1 MSKNYLTEAFKE
13 LDLLESQSFDVDKK
27 GTSELED
34 FLEDDSLDDFEVVI
48 DPEAETEED
57 LQKSYMGKVILMC
70 DVCRSMIYKDP
81 AEIVI
86 DEESQLANVGELC
99 PYCFTGDGYKIVGK
113 VAPYEEVTVEAEKP
127 VEVKVDG
134 EEVEV
139 EDKINESLDQNID
152 PDLEKYRKSLVRYIG
167 SRINTIVPN
176 RKDYVRSSDGYSD
189 YEYWFWDTAD
199 YEEALKV
206 FKDLGLVTS
215 DTSSNWDVYTYRGED
230 GEGGRIEIWDMPKVA
245 KKLMD
250 RGFKLPNIQTLK
262 KTPIYRNMAILDTSN
277 PETVSYVE
285 KVPSNSSIF
294 EEDRYEIKGLPDSR
308 PLLVKW
314 TSESLYVNPYPM
326 SIQDTD
332 KKIRED
338 LKDQMKNFKDPYE
351 HDYRIY
357 VNGLRFNI
365 TSNKLKEIKNID
377 DLTPFSDLIKYSNP
391 KDGMAYDLID
401 KDTKLIPYE
410 ELFGDAYLEEE
421 IQQDQ
426 KFPVEHEKAPVMED
440 LDLDV
445 IEFNNPGQ
453 AVEAGLDATE
463 ELLYNPEEVDKF
475 VEHMESKYNLEGSE
489 ITYLEDFV
497 ATTLEGDNFHTE
509 AEKYYR
515 GKLPIRYARDL
526 TDADKAYVKN
536 MLNKCKTESDF
547 EDLLYKAINNLSLE
561 LDESF
566 KKRYKKYSLKESM
579 DDISITTED
588 QVIKIKSTPRED
600 KETIQPVT
608 ETEVEE
614 AKEVEEGIPTE
625 EVKNQ
630 EEEIVEEPEEID
642 VDLDEIDEEGMDD
655 LGESYLKSV
664 YENVNSFKTSKAI
677 LQGNKMILEGV
688 ISFTSGNKAKTK
700 FIFESKEATK
710 RGKLKFLG
718 ENKNIS
724 KNKKA
729 FTLIGSLNNKK
740 LMLESLNY
748 NYTGKDS
755 KTGKTKRLY
764 GTIRRKLK

>member
-139 EDKINESLDQNID
+139 EDKI
-152 PDLEKYRKSLVRYIG
+152 
-167 SRINTIVPN
+167 
-176 RKDYVRSSDGYSD
+176 
-189 YEYWFWDTAD
+189 
-199 YEEALKV
+199 
-206 FKDLGLVTS
+206 
-215 DTSSNWDVYTYRGED
+215 
-230 GEGGRIEIWDMPKVA
+230 
-245 KKLMD
+245 
-250 RGFKLPNIQTLK
+250 
-262 KTPIYRNMAILDTSN
+262 
-277 PETVSYVE
+277 
-285 KVPSNSSIF
+285 
-294 EEDRYEIKGLPDSR
+294 
-308 PLLVKW
+308 
-314 TSESLYVNPYPM
+314 
-326 SIQDTD
+326 
-332 KKIRED
+332 
-338 LKDQMKNFKDPYE
+338 
-351 HDYRIY
+351 
-357 VNGLRFNI
+357 
-365 TSNKLKEIKNID
+365 
-377 DLTPFSDLIKYSNP
+377 
-391 KDGMAYDLID
+391 
-401 KDTKLIPYE
+401 
-410 ELFGDAYLEEE
+410 EEE
-421 IQQDQ
+421 IQPDQ
-426 KFPVEHEKAPVMED
+426 KFPVEHKKAPVMED
-440 LDLDV
+440 LDFTDEAEIRKQLDKYSGQYLTITFKGSENWKHISDLLEEYNDGDEEEAESALDELESSYRKEYDLLKSLEVDEISEITVMDRDVVVTIKVKKDDLYRNYADLINNPSIKKDTVKILELELNESLKKRYQKFPLKESTSKEKTIKEDLAVNGEETIADTANKPAVKPDV
-445 IEFNNPGQ
+445 IIIK
-453 AVEAGLDATE
+453 VESSISADGFEVTVKGTDGSIIDQHSFRYGYNASYS
-463 ELLYNPEEVDKF
+463 ELGVDKYRPF
-475 VEHMESKYNLEGSE
+475 VTDIINLYLSKYNLNKDNIIVTKGRNAFKGTDVSDEAVADFKTKYLGS
-489 ITYLEDFV
+489 
-497 ATTLEGDNFHTE
+497 H
-509 AEKYYR
+509 
-515 GKLPIRYARDL
+515 
-526 TDADKAYVKN
+526 
-536 MLNKCKTESDF
+536 
-547 EDLLYKAINNLSLE
+547 
-561 LDESF
+561 LDES
-566 KKRYKKYSLKESM
+566 KNESLKENKNKSLKESM

-608 ETEVEE
+608 ETEVEK
-614 AKEVEEGIPTE
+614 AKEA
-625 EVKNQ
+625 
-630 EEEIVEEPEEID
+630 EEID
-642 VDLDEIDEEGMDD
+642 VDLDEIDEEGMND

-664 YENVNSFKTSKAI
+664 YENVNGFKTSKAV

>member
-57 LQKSYMGKVILMC
+57 LQKSYMGKAILMC
-70 DVCRSMIYKDP
+70 DVCHSMIYKDP

-99 PYCFTGDGYKIVGK
+99 PYCFTGDGYKVVGK

-139 EDKINESLDQNID
+139 EDKI
-152 PDLEKYRKSLVRYIG
+152 
-167 SRINTIVPN
+167 
-176 RKDYVRSSDGYSD
+176 
-189 YEYWFWDTAD
+189 
-199 YEEALKV
+199 
-206 FKDLGLVTS
+206 
-215 DTSSNWDVYTYRGED
+215 
-230 GEGGRIEIWDMPKVA
+230 
-245 KKLMD
+245 
-250 RGFKLPNIQTLK
+250 
-262 KTPIYRNMAILDTSN
+262 
-277 PETVSYVE
+277 
-285 KVPSNSSIF
+285 
-294 EEDRYEIKGLPDSR
+294 
-308 PLLVKW
+308 
-314 TSESLYVNPYPM
+314 
-326 SIQDTD
+326 
-332 KKIRED
+332 
-338 LKDQMKNFKDPYE
+338 
-351 HDYRIY
+351 
-357 VNGLRFNI
+357 
-365 TSNKLKEIKNID
+365 
-377 DLTPFSDLIKYSNP
+377 
-391 KDGMAYDLID
+391 
-401 KDTKLIPYE
+401 
-410 ELFGDAYLEEE
+410 EEE

-426 KFPVEHEKAPVMED
+426 KFPVDHKKAPVMEGMGIDSLKPDQEKEIKNIFSSLKKGKNKISKKDLRLLGKNNSSGTGLINQFSDSQLKDLCKKFGYTLMESINGAQKSD
-440 LDLDV
+440 LDKFISTIEKDFWDSLENYVLYDENILTVEGLADSFYYEGLQENHPQTFNSIENYYESHKDSIDFWDMLEYIVEKVIADKIDSKELNEEDILSPYFIDILPNTSIKYYLD
-445 IEFNNPGQ
+445 IEDNREDIPYISGDSNLNIKPSNRYNLTPKELWSSGFKIQLNNINDKPFKSISDMDFS
-453 AVEAGLDATE
+453 VYDNEKSNEYSIEDIKAGLD
-463 ELLYNPEEVDKF
+463 DK
-475 VEHMESKYNLEGSE
+475 SILQQ
-489 ITYLEDFV
+489 
-497 ATTLEGDNFHTE
+497 TLEE
-509 AEKYYR
+509 YR
-515 GKLPIRYARDL
+515 EL
-526 TDADKAYVKN
+526 
-536 MLNKCKTESDF
+536 
-547 EDLLYKAINNLSLE
+547 INNSTKNE
-561 LDESF
+561 
-566 KKRYKKYSLKESM
+566 SLKESM

-608 ETEVEE
+608 ETEVEK
-614 AKEVEEGIPTE
+614 AKEAEEDIPVE
-625 EVKNQ
+625 
-630 EEEIVEEPEEID
+630 EEPEEVD

-664 YENVNSFKTSKAI
+664 YENVNGFKTSKAV

>member
-57 LQKSYMGKVILMC
+57 LQKSYMGKVILTC
-70 DVCRSMIYKDP
+70 DVCHSMIYKDP
-81 AEIVI
+81 AEVVV

-99 PYCFTGDGYKIVGK
+99 PYCFTGDGYKVVGK

-134 EEVEV
+134 EKVEV
-139 EDKINESLDQNID
+139 EDKIDEALNSTSDS
-152 PDLEKYRKSLVRYIG
+152 DLEKYRKSLVRYIG
-167 SRINTIVPN
+167 SRINAIVPN
-176 RKDYVRSSDGYSD
+176 RKDYVRASDGHSD

-199 YEEALKV
+199 YEEVLKI

-230 GEGGRIEIWDMPKVA
+230 GKGGRIEIWDMPKVA

-250 RGFKLPNIQTLK
+250 KEFKIPNLKELKKSPVMESFEDWEVGDEVEVTSDTLTSKMDSEIFKLFQEFDGAV
-262 KTPIYRNMAILDTSN
+262 YLDTFSD
-277 PETVSYVE
+277 TVRDELGIDVSLDEDYTDFYINWA
-285 KVPSNSSIF
+285 KKHNLNADDTWIYKD
-294 EEDRYEIKGLPDSR
+294 EEDIEKYLNDLGYSR
-308 PLLVKW
+308 
-314 TSESLYVNPYPM
+314 
-326 SIQDTD
+326 D
-332 KKIRED
+332 ED
-338 LKDQMKNFKDPYE
+338 
-351 HDYRIY
+351 
-357 VNGLRFNI
+357 
-365 TSNKLKEIKNID
+365 D
-377 DLTPFSDLIKYSNP
+377 DLD
-391 KDGMAYDLID
+391 
-401 KDTKLIPYE
+401 
-410 ELFGDAYLEEE
+410 EE

-426 KFPVEHEKAPVMED
+426 KFPVEHKKAPVMED
-440 LDLDV
+440 LDFTDEAEIRKQLAKYSGQYLTITFKGSEDWKHISDLLDES
-445 IEFNNPGQ
+445 INSDEEEDEES
-453 AVEAGLDATE
+453 ALD
-463 ELLYNPEEVDKF
+463 ELESSYRKEYDLLKSLEVD
-475 VEHMESKYNLEGSE
+475 EISE
-489 ITYLEDFV
+489 ITSYTSYVVVTIKVKKDDLQH
-497 ATTLEGDNFHTE
+497 NFSDH
-509 AEKYYR
+509 YS
-515 GKLPIRYARDL
+515 DL
-526 TDADKAYVKN
+526 IN
-536 MLNKCKTESDF
+536 MPSINKDTIK
-547 EDLLYKAINNLSLE
+547 ILE
-561 LDESF
+561 LELNESL
-566 KKRYKKYSLKESM
+566 KRRYKKFSLKEDKSKKLKESM

-608 ETEVEE
+608 ETEVEK
-614 AKEVEEGIPTE
+614 AKEAEEDTSVE
-625 EVKNQ
+625 EVKTQ
-630 EEEIVEEPEEID
+630 EEIVEEPEEID

-664 YENVNSFKTSKAI
+664 YENVNGFKTSKAT

-764 GTIRRKLK
+764 GTIRRKSK

>member
-139 EDKINESLDQNID
+139 EDKI
-152 PDLEKYRKSLVRYIG
+152 
-167 SRINTIVPN
+167 
-176 RKDYVRSSDGYSD
+176 
-189 YEYWFWDTAD
+189 
-199 YEEALKV
+199 
-206 FKDLGLVTS
+206 
-215 DTSSNWDVYTYRGED
+215 
-230 GEGGRIEIWDMPKVA
+230 
-245 KKLMD
+245 
-250 RGFKLPNIQTLK
+250 
-262 KTPIYRNMAILDTSN
+262 
-277 PETVSYVE
+277 
-285 KVPSNSSIF
+285 
-294 EEDRYEIKGLPDSR
+294 
-308 PLLVKW
+308 
-314 TSESLYVNPYPM
+314 
-326 SIQDTD
+326 
-332 KKIRED
+332 
-338 LKDQMKNFKDPYE
+338 
-351 HDYRIY
+351 
-357 VNGLRFNI
+357 
-365 TSNKLKEIKNID
+365 
-377 DLTPFSDLIKYSNP
+377 
-391 KDGMAYDLID
+391 
-401 KDTKLIPYE
+401 
-410 ELFGDAYLEEE
+410 EEE
-421 IQQDQ
+421 IQSDQ
-426 KFPVEHEKAPVMED
+426 KFPVEHEKAPVME
-440 LDLDV
+440 V
-445 IEFNNPGQ
+445 
-453 AVEAGLDATE
+453 
-463 ELLYNPEEVDKF
+463 
-475 VEHMESKYNLEGSE
+475 
-489 ITYLEDFV
+489 
-497 ATTLEGDNFHTE
+497 
-509 AEKYYR
+509 
-515 GKLPIRYARDL
+515 
-526 TDADKAYVKN
+526 
-536 MLNKCKTESDF
+536 NKE
-547 EDLLYKAINNLSLE
+547 
-561 LDESF
+561 
-566 KKRYKKYSLKESM
+566 LKESM

-614 AKEVEEGIPTE
+614 AKEVEEDIPTE
-625 EVKNQ
+625 EVKTQ
-630 EEEIVEEPEEID
+630 EEEVVEEPEEID

>member
-57 LQKSYMGKVILMC
+57 LQKSYMGKAILMC
-70 DVCRSMIYKDP
+70 DVCHSMIYKDP

-99 PYCFTGDGYKIVGK
+99 PYCFTGDGYKVVGK

-139 EDKINESLDQNID
+139 EDKID
-152 PDLEKYRKSLVRYIG
+152 
-167 SRINTIVPN
+167 
-176 RKDYVRSSDGYSD
+176 
-189 YEYWFWDTAD
+189 
-199 YEEALKV
+199 
-206 FKDLGLVTS
+206 
-215 DTSSNWDVYTYRGED
+215 
-230 GEGGRIEIWDMPKVA
+230 
-245 KKLMD
+245 
-250 RGFKLPNIQTLK
+250 
-262 KTPIYRNMAILDTSN
+262 
-277 PETVSYVE
+277 
-285 KVPSNSSIF
+285 
-294 EEDRYEIKGLPDSR
+294 
-308 PLLVKW
+308 
-314 TSESLYVNPYPM
+314 
-326 SIQDTD
+326 
-332 KKIRED
+332 
-338 LKDQMKNFKDPYE
+338 
-351 HDYRIY
+351 
-357 VNGLRFNI
+357 
-365 TSNKLKEIKNID
+365 
-377 DLTPFSDLIKYSNP
+377 
-391 KDGMAYDLID
+391 
-401 KDTKLIPYE
+401 
-410 ELFGDAYLEEE
+410 EE

-426 KFPVEHEKAPVMED
+426 KFPVNHEEAPAMDIDLSEGYSKNEFSWEERNGEIKIFLDGQYHQTFPSKEAAIDAGWDLDSMNEEIQKDQKFPVDHKKSPVMEGNKKLKKSRIIEASNSNTKRFT
-440 LDLDV
+440 LDMLHNAILDPQWSDDV
-445 IEFNNPGQ
+445 KSMKDNIKSGNKFYLGGDIQ
-453 AVEAGLDATE
+453 TVLDGL
-463 ELLYNPEEVDKF
+463 
-475 VEHMESKYNLEGSE
+475 SQEG
-489 ITYLEDFV
+489 
-497 ATTLEGDNFHTE
+497 TLTIPRRF
-509 AEKYYR
+509 
-515 GKLPIRYARDL
+515 ARDPDNVDDDEAYAYFDYLLDKYKL
-526 TDADKAYVKN
+526 TDVVTKW
-536 MLNKCKTESDF
+536 LS
-547 EDLLYKAINNLSLE
+547 ED
-561 LDESF
+561 D
-566 KKRYKKYSLKESM
+566 SLKESM
-579 DDISITTED
+579 EDISITTDD

-608 ETEVEE
+608 ETEVEK
-614 AKEVEEGIPTE
+614 AKEAEEDIPVEEVETQE
-625 EVKNQ
+625 EVV
-630 EEEIVEEPEEID
+630 EEEPEEVD

-664 YENVNSFKTSKAI
+664 YENVNGFKTSKAV

-700 FIFESKEATK
+700 FIFESKETTK

-764 GTIRRKLK
+764 GTIRRKSK

>member
-57 LQKSYMGKVILMC
+57 LQKSYMGKVILTC
-70 DVCRSMIYKDP
+70 DVCHSMIYKDP

-134 EEVEV
+134 EKVEV
-139 EDKINESLDQNID
+139 EDKI
-152 PDLEKYRKSLVRYIG
+152 
-167 SRINTIVPN
+167 
-176 RKDYVRSSDGYSD
+176 
-189 YEYWFWDTAD
+189 
-199 YEEALKV
+199 
-206 FKDLGLVTS
+206 
-215 DTSSNWDVYTYRGED
+215 
-230 GEGGRIEIWDMPKVA
+230 
-245 KKLMD
+245 
-250 RGFKLPNIQTLK
+250 
-262 KTPIYRNMAILDTSN
+262 
-277 PETVSYVE
+277 
-285 KVPSNSSIF
+285 
-294 EEDRYEIKGLPDSR
+294 
-308 PLLVKW
+308 
-314 TSESLYVNPYPM
+314 
-326 SIQDTD
+326 
-332 KKIRED
+332 
-338 LKDQMKNFKDPYE
+338 
-351 HDYRIY
+351 
-357 VNGLRFNI
+357 
-365 TSNKLKEIKNID
+365 
-377 DLTPFSDLIKYSNP
+377 
-391 KDGMAYDLID
+391 
-401 KDTKLIPYE
+401 
-410 ELFGDAYLEEE
+410 EEE

-426 KFPVEHEKAPVMED
+426 KFPVEHKKAPVMEGNESSKED
-440 LDLDV
+440 RKFLKVTNDEDGTTHFISKKEALDLAKEMGV
-445 IEFNNPGQ
+445 SSIKELIELQNGRY
-453 AVEAGLDATE
+453 EDG
-463 ELLYNPEEVDKF
+463 EV
-475 VEHMESKYNLEGSE
+475 ESKFELVSSLKEFR
-489 ITYLEDFV
+489 EDYRPRIIQLKF
-497 ATTLEGDNFHTE
+497 LNESKPCYICNWDDHDPMLGDDE
-509 AEKYYR
+509 
-515 GKLPIRYARDL
+515 LPIRFPNMDEDDEDL
-526 TDADKAYVKN
+526 IFGLTSDKSKAWEFWVEEEANYVKKEAE
-536 MLNKCKTESDF
+536 LFFQDV
-547 EDLLYKAINNLSLE
+547 D
-561 LDESF
+561 LDEV
-566 KKRYKKYSLKESM
+566 KILNIRNKNLKESM

-588 QVIKIKSTPRED
+588 QIIKIKSTPRED

-608 ETEVEE
+608 ETEIEKAKK
-614 AKEVEEGIPTE
+614 AKEDTSVE
-625 EVKNQ
+625 EVKTQ
-630 EEEIVEEPEEID
+630 EEVVEEPEEID

-664 YENVNSFKTSKAI
+664 YENVNGFKTSKAT

-764 GTIRRKLK
+764 GTIRRKSK

>member
-139 EDKINESLDQNID
+139 EDKI
-152 PDLEKYRKSLVRYIG
+152 
-167 SRINTIVPN
+167 
-176 RKDYVRSSDGYSD
+176 
-189 YEYWFWDTAD
+189 
-199 YEEALKV
+199 
-206 FKDLGLVTS
+206 
-215 DTSSNWDVYTYRGED
+215 
-230 GEGGRIEIWDMPKVA
+230 
-245 KKLMD
+245 
-250 RGFKLPNIQTLK
+250 
-262 KTPIYRNMAILDTSN
+262 
-277 PETVSYVE
+277 
-285 KVPSNSSIF
+285 
-294 EEDRYEIKGLPDSR
+294 
-308 PLLVKW
+308 
-314 TSESLYVNPYPM
+314 
-326 SIQDTD
+326 
-332 KKIRED
+332 
-338 LKDQMKNFKDPYE
+338 
-351 HDYRIY
+351 
-357 VNGLRFNI
+357 
-365 TSNKLKEIKNID
+365 
-377 DLTPFSDLIKYSNP
+377 
-391 KDGMAYDLID
+391 
-401 KDTKLIPYE
+401 
-410 ELFGDAYLEEE
+410 EEE
-421 IQQDQ
+421 IQSDQ

>member
-34 FLEDDSLDDFEVVI
+34 FLEDDPLDDFEVVI

-139 EDKINESLDQNID
+139 EDKI
-152 PDLEKYRKSLVRYIG
+152 
-167 SRINTIVPN
+167 
-176 RKDYVRSSDGYSD
+176 
-189 YEYWFWDTAD
+189 
-199 YEEALKV
+199 
-206 FKDLGLVTS
+206 
-215 DTSSNWDVYTYRGED
+215 
-230 GEGGRIEIWDMPKVA
+230 
-245 KKLMD
+245 
-250 RGFKLPNIQTLK
+250 
-262 KTPIYRNMAILDTSN
+262 
-277 PETVSYVE
+277 
-285 KVPSNSSIF
+285 
-294 EEDRYEIKGLPDSR
+294 
-308 PLLVKW
+308 
-314 TSESLYVNPYPM
+314 
-326 SIQDTD
+326 
-332 KKIRED
+332 
-338 LKDQMKNFKDPYE
+338 
-351 HDYRIY
+351 
-357 VNGLRFNI
+357 
-365 TSNKLKEIKNID
+365 
-377 DLTPFSDLIKYSNP
+377 
-391 KDGMAYDLID
+391 
-401 KDTKLIPYE
+401 
-410 ELFGDAYLEEE
+410 EEE
-421 IQQDQ
+421 IQPDQ
-426 KFPVEHEKAPVMED
+426 KFPVEHEKAPVME
-440 LDLDV
+440 V
-445 IEFNNPGQ
+445 
-453 AVEAGLDATE
+453 
-463 ELLYNPEEVDKF
+463 
-475 VEHMESKYNLEGSE
+475 
-489 ITYLEDFV
+489 
-497 ATTLEGDNFHTE
+497 
-509 AEKYYR
+509 
-515 GKLPIRYARDL
+515 
-526 TDADKAYVKN
+526 
-536 MLNKCKTESDF
+536 NKE
-547 EDLLYKAINNLSLE
+547 
-561 LDESF
+561 
-566 KKRYKKYSLKESM
+566 LKESM

-600 KETIQPVT
+600 KEAIQPVT

-614 AKEVEEGIPTE
+614 AKEVEEDIPTE
-625 EVKNQ
+625 EVKTQ
-630 EEEIVEEPEEID
+630 EEEVVEEPEEID

>member
-57 LQKSYMGKVILMC
+57 LQKSYMGKVILTC
-70 DVCRSMIYKDP
+70 DVCHSMIYKDP
-81 AEIVI
+81 AEVVV

-99 PYCFTGDGYKIVGK
+99 PYCFTGDGYKVVGK

-134 EEVEV
+134 EKVEV
-139 EDKINESLDQNID
+139 EDKID
-152 PDLEKYRKSLVRYIG
+152 
-167 SRINTIVPN
+167 
-176 RKDYVRSSDGYSD
+176 
-189 YEYWFWDTAD
+189 
-199 YEEALKV
+199 
-206 FKDLGLVTS
+206 
-215 DTSSNWDVYTYRGED
+215 
-230 GEGGRIEIWDMPKVA
+230 
-245 KKLMD
+245 
-250 RGFKLPNIQTLK
+250 
-262 KTPIYRNMAILDTSN
+262 
-277 PETVSYVE
+277 
-285 KVPSNSSIF
+285 
-294 EEDRYEIKGLPDSR
+294 
-308 PLLVKW
+308 
-314 TSESLYVNPYPM
+314 
-326 SIQDTD
+326 
-332 KKIRED
+332 
-338 LKDQMKNFKDPYE
+338 
-351 HDYRIY
+351 
-357 VNGLRFNI
+357 
-365 TSNKLKEIKNID
+365 
-377 DLTPFSDLIKYSNP
+377 
-391 KDGMAYDLID
+391 
-401 KDTKLIPYE
+401 
-410 ELFGDAYLEEE
+410 EE

-426 KFPVEHEKAPVMED
+426 KFPVDHKKAPVMED
-440 LDLDV
+440 LDRD
-445 IEFNNPGQ
+445 Q
-453 AVEAGLDATE
+453 KSDLDAFISNIEKDFWDSLETYVLYYDNIFTLDGLIDSFYYE
-463 ELLYNPEEVDKF
+463 GLQENKPQIFNAIEAYYESHKDNIDFYDILEYIIKQIINKKIKSKELNVEDISSPYFRSIIPKASVKYYLDIEDNGEDIPYILGQSDLDIDPSDRYNLNPEELWSTGFRIKLDNFEDKPF
-475 VEHMESKYNLEGSE
+475 KSLSDMLFSVYDNEKSRDYS
-489 ITYLEDFV
+489 IEDV
-497 ATTLEGDNFHTE
+497 KAGLKNKSLLKQTLE
-509 AEKYYR
+509 KYR
-515 GKLPIRYARDL
+515 KLI
-526 TDADKAYVKN
+526 
-536 MLNKCKTESDF
+536 NKFTLEESLKTSPN
-547 EDLLYKAINNLSLE
+547 I
-561 LDESF
+561 
-566 KKRYKKYSLKESM
+566 KKRYKKHSLKESM

-608 ETEVEE
+608 ETEIEK
-614 AKEVEEGIPTE
+614 AKEAEEDTSVE
-625 EVKNQ
+625 EVKTQ
-630 EEEIVEEPEEID
+630 EEIVEEPEEID
-642 VDLDEIDEEGMDD
+642 VDLDEIDEEGMND

-664 YENVNSFKTSKAI
+664 YENVNGFKTSKAT

>member
-48 DPEAETEED
+48 DPEAKTEED

-81 AEIVI
+81 ADIVI

-99 PYCFTGDGYKIVGK
+99 PYCFTGDGYKIIGK

-134 EEVEV
+134 EEVE
-139 EDKINESLDQNID
+139 DKIEEEIQPDQKFPVNHKKSPVLESFEDWEVGD
-152 PDLEKYRKSLVRYIG
+152 EV
-167 SRINTIVPN
+167 
-176 RKDYVRSSDGYSD
+176 
-189 YEYWFWDTAD
+189 E
-199 YEEALKV
+199 
-206 FKDLGLVTS
+206 VTS
-215 DTSSNWDVYTYRGED
+215 DTLTPKMDSEMFKLFQEFDGAVYLDTFSDVVRDDLGIEVSLDEDYTDFYINW
-230 GEGGRIEIWDMPKVA
+230 A
-245 KKLMD
+245 KKHNLNAD
-250 RGFKLPNIQTLK
+250 DTW
-262 KTPIYRNMAILDTSN
+262 IY
-277 PETVSYVE
+277 E
-285 KVPSNSSIF
+285 K
-294 EEDRYEIKGLPDSR
+294 EED
-308 PLLVKW
+308 
-314 TSESLYVNPYPM
+314 
-326 SIQDTD
+326 IQKYLDNLGYD
-332 KKIRED
+332 EDEED
-338 LKDQMKNFKDPYE
+338 LDE
-351 HDYRIY
+351 
-357 VNGLRFNI
+357 
-365 TSNKLKEIKNID
+365 
-377 DLTPFSDLIKYSNP
+377 
-391 KDGMAYDLID
+391 A
-401 KDTKLIPYE
+401 
-410 ELFGDAYLEEE
+410 
-421 IQQDQ
+421 IQPDQ
-426 KFPVEHEKAPVMED
+426 KFPVEHEKAPVMECKKRLKKLKPLKESTLKESMD
-440 LDLDV
+440 DILTLDDFLHFYDS
-445 IEFNNPGQ
+445 
-453 AVEAGLDATE
+453 
-463 ELLYNPEEVDKF
+463 ELLHKKDEDKIKSHIDRIFAREGCPED
-475 VEHMESKYNLEGSE
+475 L
-489 ITYLEDFV
+489 
-497 ATTLEGDNFHTE
+497 
-509 AEKYYR
+509 
-515 GKLPIRYARDL
+515 YADECYKMIS
-526 TDADKAYVKN
+526 DKAKANISKIVKEYRKSN
-536 MLNKCKTESDF
+536 
-547 EDLLYKAINNLSLE
+547 
-561 LDESF
+561 
-566 KKRYKKYSLKESM
+566 LKESM

-608 ETEVEE
+608 ETEVEK
-614 AKEVEEGIPTE
+614 AKEVEEDIPVE
-625 EVKNQ
+625 EVETQ
-630 EEEIVEEPEEID
+630 EEEIVEEPEEVD

-664 YENVNSFKTSKAI
+664 YENVNSFKTSKAV

>member
-57 LQKSYMGKVILMC
+57 LQKSYMGKAILMC
-70 DVCRSMIYKDP
+70 DVCHSMIYKDP

-139 EDKINESLDQNID
+139 EDKID
-152 PDLEKYRKSLVRYIG
+152 
-167 SRINTIVPN
+167 
-176 RKDYVRSSDGYSD
+176 
-189 YEYWFWDTAD
+189 
-199 YEEALKV
+199 
-206 FKDLGLVTS
+206 
-215 DTSSNWDVYTYRGED
+215 
-230 GEGGRIEIWDMPKVA
+230 
-245 KKLMD
+245 
-250 RGFKLPNIQTLK
+250 
-262 KTPIYRNMAILDTSN
+262 
-277 PETVSYVE
+277 
-285 KVPSNSSIF
+285 
-294 EEDRYEIKGLPDSR
+294 
-308 PLLVKW
+308 
-314 TSESLYVNPYPM
+314 
-326 SIQDTD
+326 
-332 KKIRED
+332 
-338 LKDQMKNFKDPYE
+338 
-351 HDYRIY
+351 
-357 VNGLRFNI
+357 
-365 TSNKLKEIKNID
+365 
-377 DLTPFSDLIKYSNP
+377 
-391 KDGMAYDLID
+391 
-401 KDTKLIPYE
+401 
-410 ELFGDAYLEEE
+410 EE

-426 KFPVEHEKAPVMED
+426 KFPVEHKKAPVMED
-440 LDLDV
+440 
-445 IEFNNPGQ
+445 
-453 AVEAGLDATE
+453 
-463 ELLYNPEEVDKF
+463 
-475 VEHMESKYNLEGSE
+475 
-489 ITYLEDFV
+489 
-497 ATTLEGDNFHTE
+497 
-509 AEKYYR
+509 
-515 GKLPIRYARDL
+515 
-526 TDADKAYVKN
+526 
-536 MLNKCKTESDF
+536 NKE
-547 EDLLYKAINNLSLE
+547 
-561 LDESF
+561 
-566 KKRYKKYSLKESM
+566 LKESM

-600 KETIQPVT
+600 KEAIQPVT
-608 ETEVEE
+608 EIEVEK
-614 AKEVEEGIPTE
+614 AKEAEEDIPIE
-625 EVKNQ
+625 EVKTQ
-630 EEEIVEEPEEID
+630 EEVVEEEPEEVD

-664 YENVNSFKTSKAI
+664 YENVNGFKTSKAV

-748 NYTGKDS
+748 NYTGKDF

-764 GTIRRKLK
+764 GTIRRKSK

>member
-134 EEVEV
+134 EKVEV
-139 EDKINESLDQNID
+139 EDKI
-152 PDLEKYRKSLVRYIG
+152 
-167 SRINTIVPN
+167 
-176 RKDYVRSSDGYSD
+176 
-189 YEYWFWDTAD
+189 
-199 YEEALKV
+199 
-206 FKDLGLVTS
+206 
-215 DTSSNWDVYTYRGED
+215 
-230 GEGGRIEIWDMPKVA
+230 
-245 KKLMD
+245 
-250 RGFKLPNIQTLK
+250 
-262 KTPIYRNMAILDTSN
+262 
-277 PETVSYVE
+277 
-285 KVPSNSSIF
+285 
-294 EEDRYEIKGLPDSR
+294 
-308 PLLVKW
+308 
-314 TSESLYVNPYPM
+314 
-326 SIQDTD
+326 
-332 KKIRED
+332 
-338 LKDQMKNFKDPYE
+338 
-351 HDYRIY
+351 
-357 VNGLRFNI
+357 
-365 TSNKLKEIKNID
+365 
-377 DLTPFSDLIKYSNP
+377 
-391 KDGMAYDLID
+391 
-401 KDTKLIPYE
+401 
-410 ELFGDAYLEEE
+410 EEE

-440 LDLDV
+440 LELKGNK
-445 IEFNNPGQ
+445 IRNIGTQLFRKYG
-453 AVEAGLDATE
+453 E
-463 ELLYNPEEVDKF
+463 ELTHSAIEADIDLIKKALNNEDISDWDV
-475 VEHMESKYNLEGSE
+475 
-489 ITYLEDFV
+489 EDFV
-497 ATTLEGDNFHTE
+497 EWDCFDSVEESFTYDLFEKLKNI
-509 AEKYYR
+509 AEKNEDNKAVDNIEDYLGFAEEVAEFDEFMSKDPSVKAFW
-515 GKLPIRYARDL
+515 GKIKESILS
-526 TDADKAYVKN
+526 DKED
-536 MLNKCKTESDF
+536 KT
-547 EDLLYKAINNLSLE
+547 
-561 LDESF
+561 
-566 KKRYKKYSLKESM
+566 LKESM

-588 QVIKIKSTPRED
+588 QIIKIKSTPRED

-608 ETEVEE
+608 ETEVEK
-614 AKEVEEGIPTE
+614 AKEVEEDLPVE
-625 EVKNQ
+625 EVKTQ
-630 EEEIVEEPEEID
+630 EEVVEEPEEID

-664 YENVNSFKTSKAI
+664 YENVNGFKTSKAV

-700 FIFESKEATK
+700 FTFESKEATK

-764 GTIRRKLK
+764 GTIRRKSK

>member
-57 LQKSYMGKVILMC
+57 LQKSYMGKAILMC
-70 DVCRSMIYKDP
+70 DVCHSMIYKDP

-139 EDKINESLDQNID
+139 EDKID
-152 PDLEKYRKSLVRYIG
+152 
-167 SRINTIVPN
+167 
-176 RKDYVRSSDGYSD
+176 
-189 YEYWFWDTAD
+189 
-199 YEEALKV
+199 
-206 FKDLGLVTS
+206 
-215 DTSSNWDVYTYRGED
+215 
-230 GEGGRIEIWDMPKVA
+230 
-245 KKLMD
+245 
-250 RGFKLPNIQTLK
+250 
-262 KTPIYRNMAILDTSN
+262 
-277 PETVSYVE
+277 
-285 KVPSNSSIF
+285 
-294 EEDRYEIKGLPDSR
+294 
-308 PLLVKW
+308 
-314 TSESLYVNPYPM
+314 
-326 SIQDTD
+326 
-332 KKIRED
+332 
-338 LKDQMKNFKDPYE
+338 
-351 HDYRIY
+351 
-357 VNGLRFNI
+357 
-365 TSNKLKEIKNID
+365 
-377 DLTPFSDLIKYSNP
+377 
-391 KDGMAYDLID
+391 
-401 KDTKLIPYE
+401 
-410 ELFGDAYLEEE
+410 EE

-426 KFPVEHEKAPVMED
+426 KFPVEHEKAPVME
-440 LDLDV
+440 
-445 IEFNNPGQ
+445 
-453 AVEAGLDATE
+453 
-463 ELLYNPEEVDKF
+463 
-475 VEHMESKYNLEGSE
+475 GSE
-489 ITYLEDFV
+489 ISK
-497 ATTLEGDNFHTE
+497 G
-509 AEKYYR
+509 
-515 GKLPIRYARDL
+515 
-526 TDADKAYVKN
+526 
-536 MLNKCKTESDF
+536 
-547 EDLLYKAINNLSLE
+547 
-561 LDESF
+561 
-566 KKRYKKYSLKESM
+566 RYKKHSLKESM

-608 ETEVEE
+608 ETEVEK
-614 AKEVEEGIPTE
+614 AKEAEEDTPVE
-625 EVKNQ
+625 EVKTQ
-630 EEEIVEEPEEID
+630 EEEVVEEPEEID

-664 YENVNSFKTSKAI
+664 YENVNGFKTSKAT

-740 LMLESLNY
+740 LILESLNY

>member
-113 VAPYEEVTVEAEKP
+113 VAPYEEVTVETEKP

-134 EEVEV
+134 KEVEV
-139 EDKINESLDQNID
+139 EDKI
-152 PDLEKYRKSLVRYIG
+152 
-167 SRINTIVPN
+167 
-176 RKDYVRSSDGYSD
+176 
-189 YEYWFWDTAD
+189 
-199 YEEALKV
+199 
-206 FKDLGLVTS
+206 
-215 DTSSNWDVYTYRGED
+215 
-230 GEGGRIEIWDMPKVA
+230 
-245 KKLMD
+245 
-250 RGFKLPNIQTLK
+250 
-262 KTPIYRNMAILDTSN
+262 
-277 PETVSYVE
+277 
-285 KVPSNSSIF
+285 
-294 EEDRYEIKGLPDSR
+294 
-308 PLLVKW
+308 
-314 TSESLYVNPYPM
+314 
-326 SIQDTD
+326 
-332 KKIRED
+332 
-338 LKDQMKNFKDPYE
+338 
-351 HDYRIY
+351 
-357 VNGLRFNI
+357 
-365 TSNKLKEIKNID
+365 
-377 DLTPFSDLIKYSNP
+377 
-391 KDGMAYDLID
+391 
-401 KDTKLIPYE
+401 
-410 ELFGDAYLEEE
+410 EEE

-426 KFPVEHEKAPVMED
+426 KFPVEHEKAPVME
-440 LDLDV
+440 V
-445 IEFNNPGQ
+445 
-453 AVEAGLDATE
+453 
-463 ELLYNPEEVDKF
+463 
-475 VEHMESKYNLEGSE
+475 
-489 ITYLEDFV
+489 
-497 ATTLEGDNFHTE
+497 
-509 AEKYYR
+509 
-515 GKLPIRYARDL
+515 
-526 TDADKAYVKN
+526 
-536 MLNKCKTESDF
+536 NKE
-547 EDLLYKAINNLSLE
+547 
-561 LDESF
+561 
-566 KKRYKKYSLKESM
+566 LKESM

-614 AKEVEEGIPTE
+614 AKEVEEDIPTE
-625 EVKNQ
+625 EVKTQ
-630 EEEIVEEPEEID
+630 EEEVVEEPEEID

-724 KNKKA
+724 KNKRA

-764 GTIRRKLK
+764 GTIRRKFK

>member
-57 LQKSYMGKVILMC
+57 LQKSYMGKAILMC
-70 DVCRSMIYKDP
+70 DVCHSMIYKDP

-139 EDKINESLDQNID
+139 EDKID
-152 PDLEKYRKSLVRYIG
+152 
-167 SRINTIVPN
+167 
-176 RKDYVRSSDGYSD
+176 
-189 YEYWFWDTAD
+189 
-199 YEEALKV
+199 
-206 FKDLGLVTS
+206 
-215 DTSSNWDVYTYRGED
+215 
-230 GEGGRIEIWDMPKVA
+230 
-245 KKLMD
+245 
-250 RGFKLPNIQTLK
+250 
-262 KTPIYRNMAILDTSN
+262 
-277 PETVSYVE
+277 
-285 KVPSNSSIF
+285 
-294 EEDRYEIKGLPDSR
+294 
-308 PLLVKW
+308 
-314 TSESLYVNPYPM
+314 
-326 SIQDTD
+326 
-332 KKIRED
+332 
-338 LKDQMKNFKDPYE
+338 
-351 HDYRIY
+351 
-357 VNGLRFNI
+357 
-365 TSNKLKEIKNID
+365 
-377 DLTPFSDLIKYSNP
+377 
-391 KDGMAYDLID
+391 
-401 KDTKLIPYE
+401 
-410 ELFGDAYLEEE
+410 EE

-426 KFPVEHEKAPVMED
+426 KFPVEHKKAPVMED
-440 LDLDV
+440 LDFTDEAEIRKQLDKYSGRYLT
-445 IEFNNPGQ
+445 ITFKGSNNWKHISDLLEEYNDGDEE
-453 AVEAGLDATE
+453 EAESALD
-463 ELLYNPEEVDKF
+463 ELESSYRKEYDLLKSLEVD
-475 VEHMESKYNLEGSE
+475 EISE
-489 ITYLEDFV
+489 ITVKDRDVVVTIKVKKDDLQH
-497 ATTLEGDNFHTE
+497 NFSDH
-509 AEKYYR
+509 YS
-515 GKLPIRYARDL
+515 DL
-526 TDADKAYVKN
+526 IN
-536 MLNKCKTESDF
+536 MPSINKDTIK
-547 EDLLYKAINNLSLE
+547 ILE
-561 LDESF
+561 LELNESL
-566 KKRYKKYSLKESM
+566 KKRYKKHSLKENKNKSLKESM

-614 AKEVEEGIPTE
+614 AKEVEEDIPTE
-625 EVKNQ
+625 EVKTQ
-630 EEEIVEEPEEID
+630 EEVVEEPEEID

-664 YENVNSFKTSKAI
+664 YENVNGFKTSKAV

>member
-57 LQKSYMGKVILMC
+57 LQKSYMGKAILMC
-70 DVCRSMIYKDP
+70 DVCHSMIYKDP

-139 EDKINESLDQNID
+139 EDKID
-152 PDLEKYRKSLVRYIG
+152 
-167 SRINTIVPN
+167 
-176 RKDYVRSSDGYSD
+176 
-189 YEYWFWDTAD
+189 
-199 YEEALKV
+199 
-206 FKDLGLVTS
+206 
-215 DTSSNWDVYTYRGED
+215 
-230 GEGGRIEIWDMPKVA
+230 
-245 KKLMD
+245 
-250 RGFKLPNIQTLK
+250 
-262 KTPIYRNMAILDTSN
+262 
-277 PETVSYVE
+277 
-285 KVPSNSSIF
+285 
-294 EEDRYEIKGLPDSR
+294 
-308 PLLVKW
+308 
-314 TSESLYVNPYPM
+314 
-326 SIQDTD
+326 
-332 KKIRED
+332 
-338 LKDQMKNFKDPYE
+338 
-351 HDYRIY
+351 
-357 VNGLRFNI
+357 
-365 TSNKLKEIKNID
+365 
-377 DLTPFSDLIKYSNP
+377 
-391 KDGMAYDLID
+391 
-401 KDTKLIPYE
+401 
-410 ELFGDAYLEEE
+410 EE

-426 KFPVEHEKAPVMED
+426 KFPVEHKKAPVMED
-440 LDLDV
+440 
-445 IEFNNPGQ
+445 
-453 AVEAGLDATE
+453 
-463 ELLYNPEEVDKF
+463 
-475 VEHMESKYNLEGSE
+475 
-489 ITYLEDFV
+489 
-497 ATTLEGDNFHTE
+497 
-509 AEKYYR
+509 
-515 GKLPIRYARDL
+515 
-526 TDADKAYVKN
+526 
-536 MLNKCKTESDF
+536 NKE
-547 EDLLYKAINNLSLE
+547 
-561 LDESF
+561 
-566 KKRYKKYSLKESM
+566 LKESM

-600 KETIQPVT
+600 KEAIQPVT
-608 ETEVEE
+608 EIEVEK
-614 AKEVEEGIPTE
+614 AKEAEEDTPIE
-625 EVKNQ
+625 EVKTQ
-630 EEEIVEEPEEID
+630 EEVVEEEPEEVD

-664 YENVNSFKTSKAI
+664 YENVNGFKTSKAV

-764 GTIRRKLK
+764 GTIRRKSK

>member
-139 EDKINESLDQNID
+139 EDKI
-152 PDLEKYRKSLVRYIG
+152 
-167 SRINTIVPN
+167 
-176 RKDYVRSSDGYSD
+176 
-189 YEYWFWDTAD
+189 
-199 YEEALKV
+199 
-206 FKDLGLVTS
+206 
-215 DTSSNWDVYTYRGED
+215 
-230 GEGGRIEIWDMPKVA
+230 
-245 KKLMD
+245 
-250 RGFKLPNIQTLK
+250 
-262 KTPIYRNMAILDTSN
+262 
-277 PETVSYVE
+277 
-285 KVPSNSSIF
+285 
-294 EEDRYEIKGLPDSR
+294 
-308 PLLVKW
+308 
-314 TSESLYVNPYPM
+314 
-326 SIQDTD
+326 
-332 KKIRED
+332 
-338 LKDQMKNFKDPYE
+338 
-351 HDYRIY
+351 
-357 VNGLRFNI
+357 
-365 TSNKLKEIKNID
+365 
-377 DLTPFSDLIKYSNP
+377 
-391 KDGMAYDLID
+391 
-401 KDTKLIPYE
+401 
-410 ELFGDAYLEEE
+410 EEE
-421 IQQDQ
+421 IQPDQ
-426 KFPVEHEKAPVMED
+426 KFPVEHKKAPVMED
-440 LDLDV
+440 LDLDA
-445 IEFNNPGQ
+445 IEFDNPGQ
-453 AVEAGLDATE
+453 AVEVGLDATE

-475 VEHMESKYNLEGSE
+475 VEHMKSKYNLEGSE

-497 ATTLEGDNFHTE
+497 ATTLESDNFHTE

-526 TDADKAYVKN
+526 TDADKDYVKN

-561 LDESF
+561 LDESL
-566 KKRYKKYSLKESM
+566 KRKYKKFSLKENKNKSLKESM

-614 AKEVEEGIPTE
+614 AKEVEEDIPTE
-625 EVKNQ
+625 EVKTQ
-630 EEEIVEEPEEID
+630 EEEVVEEPEEID

>member
-139 EDKINESLDQNID
+139 EDKI
-152 PDLEKYRKSLVRYIG
+152 
-167 SRINTIVPN
+167 
-176 RKDYVRSSDGYSD
+176 
-189 YEYWFWDTAD
+189 
-199 YEEALKV
+199 
-206 FKDLGLVTS
+206 
-215 DTSSNWDVYTYRGED
+215 
-230 GEGGRIEIWDMPKVA
+230 
-245 KKLMD
+245 
-250 RGFKLPNIQTLK
+250 
-262 KTPIYRNMAILDTSN
+262 
-277 PETVSYVE
+277 
-285 KVPSNSSIF
+285 
-294 EEDRYEIKGLPDSR
+294 
-308 PLLVKW
+308 
-314 TSESLYVNPYPM
+314 
-326 SIQDTD
+326 
-332 KKIRED
+332 
-338 LKDQMKNFKDPYE
+338 
-351 HDYRIY
+351 
-357 VNGLRFNI
+357 
-365 TSNKLKEIKNID
+365 
-377 DLTPFSDLIKYSNP
+377 
-391 KDGMAYDLID
+391 
-401 KDTKLIPYE
+401 
-410 ELFGDAYLEEE
+410 EEE
-421 IQQDQ
+421 IQPDQ

-440 LDLDV
+440 NKELKESMDDILTLDDFLHFYDS
-445 IEFNNPGQ
+445 
-453 AVEAGLDATE
+453 
-463 ELLYNPEEVDKF
+463 ELLHKKDEDKIKSHIDRIFAREGCPED
-475 VEHMESKYNLEGSE
+475 L
-489 ITYLEDFV
+489 
-497 ATTLEGDNFHTE
+497 
-509 AEKYYR
+509 
-515 GKLPIRYARDL
+515 YADECYKMIS
-526 TDADKAYVKN
+526 DKAKANISKIVKEYRKSN
-536 MLNKCKTESDF
+536 
-547 EDLLYKAINNLSLE
+547 
-561 LDESF
+561 
-566 KKRYKKYSLKESM
+566 LKESM

-614 AKEVEEGIPTE
+614 AKEVEEDIPTE
-625 EVKNQ
+625 EVKTQ
-630 EEEIVEEPEEID
+630 EEEVVEEPEEID

-664 YENVNSFKTSKAI
+664 YENVSSFKTSKAI

>member
-57 LQKSYMGKVILMC
+57 LQKSYMGKAILMC
-70 DVCRSMIYKDP
+70 DVCHSMIYKDP

-99 PYCFTGDGYKIVGK
+99 PYCFTGDGYKVVGK

-139 EDKINESLDQNID
+139 EDKINEKIQQYQKFPVDHKKAPVMEGKKRLK
-152 PDLEKYRKSLVRYIG
+152 EF
-167 SRINTIVPN
+167 RIV
-176 RKDYVRSSDGYSD
+176 
-189 YEYWFWDTAD
+189 
-199 YEEALKV
+199 EA
-206 FKDLGLVTS
+206 S
-215 DTSSNWDVYTYRGED
+215 SSNTKRFTLDMLHNTLLDPQWSDDVKSMKDNIKRGNKLYL
-230 GEGGRIEIWDMPKVA
+230 EGD
-245 KKLMD
+245 
-250 RGFKLPNIQTLK
+250 IQTV
-262 KTPIYRNMAILDTSN
+262 LDGLSQEGTLTIPRRFARD
-277 PETVSYVE
+277 PENVD
-285 KVPSNSSIF
+285 
-294 EEDRYEIKGLPDSR
+294 EDEAYAYFDYLLDKYKLSDVVTKWLSVDVGLD
-308 PLLVKW
+308 
-314 TSESLYVNPYPM
+314 
-326 SIQDTD
+326 
-332 KKIRED
+332 
-338 LKDQMKNFKDPYE
+338 
-351 HDYRIY
+351 
-357 VNGLRFNI
+357 
-365 TSNKLKEIKNID
+365 
-377 DLTPFSDLIKYSNP
+377 
-391 KDGMAYDLID
+391 
-401 KDTKLIPYE
+401 
-410 ELFGDAYLEEE
+410 EE

-426 KFPVEHEKAPVMED
+426 KFPVEHKKAPVMEGMEIDNLKPDQEKEIKNIFSSLKKGKNKISKKDLRLLGKNNSSGTGLINQFSDNQLKDLCKKFGYILMESIKEDWDDEEEDEEIGYCVLVDGGSPSTFSNKEEAIKKSKELIKNKSNAGKFIYIYKGNLNSESYPGWDDYDEFDGEWEEILKLEAPEDFNLNIFDQYAKEHKPEKD
-440 LDLDV
+440 LDFKDLPYEILDDMSSSGSLT
-445 IEFNNPGQ
+445 IPSRYAEDPENIDEDEAYAYFND
-453 AVEAGLDATE
+453 LI
-463 ELLYNPEEVDKF
+463 K
-475 VEHMESKYNLEGSE
+475 KYNLVDRVKQF
-489 ITYLEDFV
+489 L
-497 ATTLEGDNFHTE
+497 
-509 AEKYYR
+509 K
-515 GKLPIRYARDL
+515 RD
-526 TDADKAYVKN
+526 
-536 MLNKCKTESDF
+536 EP
-547 EDLLYKAINNLSLE
+547 
-561 LDESF
+561 
-566 KKRYKKYSLKESM
+566 LKESM

-608 ETEVEE
+608 ETEVEK
-614 AKEVEEGIPTE
+614 AKEVEEDIPVE
-625 EVKNQ
+625 EVETQ
-630 EEEIVEEPEEID
+630 EEVVEEEPEEVD

-664 YENVNSFKTSKAI
+664 YENVNGFKTSKAV

-764 GTIRRKLK
+764 GTIRRKSK

>member
-127 VEVKVDG
+127 VKVKVDG

-139 EDKINESLDQNID
+139 EDKI
-152 PDLEKYRKSLVRYIG
+152 
-167 SRINTIVPN
+167 
-176 RKDYVRSSDGYSD
+176 
-189 YEYWFWDTAD
+189 
-199 YEEALKV
+199 
-206 FKDLGLVTS
+206 
-215 DTSSNWDVYTYRGED
+215 
-230 GEGGRIEIWDMPKVA
+230 
-245 KKLMD
+245 
-250 RGFKLPNIQTLK
+250 
-262 KTPIYRNMAILDTSN
+262 
-277 PETVSYVE
+277 
-285 KVPSNSSIF
+285 
-294 EEDRYEIKGLPDSR
+294 
-308 PLLVKW
+308 
-314 TSESLYVNPYPM
+314 
-326 SIQDTD
+326 
-332 KKIRED
+332 
-338 LKDQMKNFKDPYE
+338 
-351 HDYRIY
+351 
-357 VNGLRFNI
+357 
-365 TSNKLKEIKNID
+365 
-377 DLTPFSDLIKYSNP
+377 
-391 KDGMAYDLID
+391 
-401 KDTKLIPYE
+401 
-410 ELFGDAYLEEE
+410 EEE
-421 IQQDQ
+421 IQPDQ
-426 KFPVEHEKAPVMED
+426 KFPVEHEKAPVMEGMASSVALSKSISKVLKSRKHSLNKEEFNKLLDELVDSYASEGWSFSEDGPID
-440 LDLDV
+440 LEDV
-445 IEFNNPGQ
+445 IAMINAADNGELRDLG
-453 AVEAGLDATE
+453 EKWLGLDEDEDDNE
-463 ELLYNPEEVDKF
+463 EDYSFLHPQFKSKLGESIYKLSEEAKILAGDMNVINKVPENEDK
-475 VEHMESKYNLEGSE
+475 VIDYIKNYNLK
-489 ITYLEDFV
+489 
-497 ATTLEGDNFHTE
+497 N
-509 AEKYYR
+509 KY
-515 GKLPIRYARDL
+515 
-526 TDADKAYVKN
+526 
-536 MLNKCKTESDF
+536 
-547 EDLLYKAINNLSLE
+547 
-561 LDESF
+561 ESF
-566 KKRYKKYSLKESM
+566 KQKLNNILNYKSKADSFDNPLKESMEDIKELSDNLYYKLMDISTILYYASKLDREDQIIDFMNKKDLKSPYDYIEKNIYKLLDYKLKNEAVAIKESM

-614 AKEVEEGIPTE
+614 AKEAEEDIPTE
-625 EVKNQ
+625 EVKTQ

>member
-139 EDKINESLDQNID
+139 EDKI
-152 PDLEKYRKSLVRYIG
+152 
-167 SRINTIVPN
+167 
-176 RKDYVRSSDGYSD
+176 
-189 YEYWFWDTAD
+189 
-199 YEEALKV
+199 
-206 FKDLGLVTS
+206 
-215 DTSSNWDVYTYRGED
+215 
-230 GEGGRIEIWDMPKVA
+230 
-245 KKLMD
+245 
-250 RGFKLPNIQTLK
+250 
-262 KTPIYRNMAILDTSN
+262 
-277 PETVSYVE
+277 
-285 KVPSNSSIF
+285 
-294 EEDRYEIKGLPDSR
+294 
-308 PLLVKW
+308 
-314 TSESLYVNPYPM
+314 
-326 SIQDTD
+326 
-332 KKIRED
+332 
-338 LKDQMKNFKDPYE
+338 
-351 HDYRIY
+351 
-357 VNGLRFNI
+357 
-365 TSNKLKEIKNID
+365 
-377 DLTPFSDLIKYSNP
+377 
-391 KDGMAYDLID
+391 
-401 KDTKLIPYE
+401 
-410 ELFGDAYLEEE
+410 EEE
-421 IQQDQ
+421 IQPDQ
-426 KFPVEHEKAPVMED
+426 KFPVEHEKAPVME
-440 LDLDV
+440 V
-445 IEFNNPGQ
+445 
-453 AVEAGLDATE
+453 
-463 ELLYNPEEVDKF
+463 
-475 VEHMESKYNLEGSE
+475 
-489 ITYLEDFV
+489 
-497 ATTLEGDNFHTE
+497 
-509 AEKYYR
+509 
-515 GKLPIRYARDL
+515 
-526 TDADKAYVKN
+526 
-536 MLNKCKTESDF
+536 NKE
-547 EDLLYKAINNLSLE
+547 
-561 LDESF
+561 
-566 KKRYKKYSLKESM
+566 LKESM

-614 AKEVEEGIPTE
+614 AKEVEEDIPTE
-625 EVKNQ
+625 EVKTQ
-630 EEEIVEEPEEID
+630 EEEVVEEPEEID

>member
-57 LQKSYMGKVILMC
+57 LQKSYMGKAILMC
-70 DVCRSMIYKDP
+70 DVCHSMIYKDP

-139 EDKINESLDQNID
+139 EDKID
-152 PDLEKYRKSLVRYIG
+152 
-167 SRINTIVPN
+167 
-176 RKDYVRSSDGYSD
+176 
-189 YEYWFWDTAD
+189 
-199 YEEALKV
+199 
-206 FKDLGLVTS
+206 
-215 DTSSNWDVYTYRGED
+215 
-230 GEGGRIEIWDMPKVA
+230 
-245 KKLMD
+245 
-250 RGFKLPNIQTLK
+250 
-262 KTPIYRNMAILDTSN
+262 
-277 PETVSYVE
+277 
-285 KVPSNSSIF
+285 
-294 EEDRYEIKGLPDSR
+294 
-308 PLLVKW
+308 
-314 TSESLYVNPYPM
+314 
-326 SIQDTD
+326 
-332 KKIRED
+332 
-338 LKDQMKNFKDPYE
+338 
-351 HDYRIY
+351 
-357 VNGLRFNI
+357 
-365 TSNKLKEIKNID
+365 
-377 DLTPFSDLIKYSNP
+377 
-391 KDGMAYDLID
+391 
-401 KDTKLIPYE
+401 
-410 ELFGDAYLEEE
+410 EE

-426 KFPVEHEKAPVMED
+426 KFPVEHKKAPVMESLDFTDEAEIRKQLDKYSGQYLTITFKGSENWKHISD
-440 LDLDV
+440 LLEEYNDGDEEEAESALD
-445 IEFNNPGQ
+445 
-453 AVEAGLDATE
+453 
-463 ELLYNPEEVDKF
+463 ELESSYRKEYNLLKSLEVD
-475 VEHMESKYNLEGSE
+475 EISE
-489 ITYLEDFV
+489 ITSYTSYVVVTIKVEK
-497 ATTLEGDNFHTE
+497 DNLLHNFSDH
-509 AEKYYR
+509 YS
-515 GKLPIRYARDL
+515 DL
-526 TDADKAYVKN
+526 IN
-536 MLNKCKTESDF
+536 MPSINKDTIK
-547 EDLLYKAINNLSLE
+547 ILE
-561 LDESF
+561 LELNESL
-566 KKRYKKYSLKESM
+566 KRRYKKFPLKEDKSKSLKESM

-608 ETEVEE
+608 ETEVEK
-614 AKEVEEGIPTE
+614 AKEA
-625 EVKNQ
+625 
-630 EEEIVEEPEEID
+630 EEID
-642 VDLDEIDEEGMDD
+642 VDLDEIDEEGMND

-664 YENVNSFKTSKAI
+664 YENVNGFKTSKAV

-724 KNKKA
+724 KNKRA

>member
-57 LQKSYMGKVILMC
+57 LQKSYMGKVILTC
-70 DVCRSMIYKDP
+70 DVCHSMIYKDP
-81 AEIVI
+81 AEVVV

-99 PYCFTGDGYKIVGK
+99 PYCFTGDGYKVVGK

-139 EDKINESLDQNID
+139 EDKIEEEIQPDQKFPVEHKEAPAMDID
-152 PDLEKYRKSLVRYIG
+152 LSE
-167 SRINTIVPN
+167 
-176 RKDYVRSSDGYSD
+176 GYSRKGFS
-189 YEYWFWDTAD
+189 W
-199 YEEALKV
+199 EE
-206 FKDLGLVTS
+206 
-215 DTSSNWDVYTYRGED
+215 
-230 GEGGRIEIWDMPKVA
+230 
-245 KKLMD
+245 
-250 RGFKLPNIQTLK
+250 
-262 KTPIYRNMAILDTSN
+262 RNG
-277 PETVSYVE
+277 
-285 KVPSNSSIF
+285 
-294 EEDRYEIKGLPDSR
+294 EIKIFLDGKYHQTFPSKESAIDAGWDLDSM
-308 PLLVKW
+308 
-314 TSESLYVNPYPM
+314 N
-326 SIQDTD
+326 
-332 KKIRED
+332 
-338 LKDQMKNFKDPYE
+338 
-351 HDYRIY
+351 
-357 VNGLRFNI
+357 
-365 TSNKLKEIKNID
+365 
-377 DLTPFSDLIKYSNP
+377 
-391 KDGMAYDLID
+391 
-401 KDTKLIPYE
+401 
-410 ELFGDAYLEEE
+410 EE

-426 KFPVEHEKAPVMED
+426 KYPVEHEKAPVME
-440 LDLDV
+440 
-445 IEFNNPGQ
+445 
-453 AVEAGLDATE
+453 
-463 ELLYNPEEVDKF
+463 
-475 VEHMESKYNLEGSE
+475 
-489 ITYLEDFV
+489 
-497 ATTLEGDNFHTE
+497 
-509 AEKYYR
+509 
-515 GKLPIRYARDL
+515 
-526 TDADKAYVKN
+526 
-536 MLNKCKTESDF
+536 C
-547 EDLLYKAINNLSLE
+547 
-561 LDESF
+561 
-566 KKRYKKYSLKESM
+566 KKRLKRLKTLKESTLKESM

-608 ETEVEE
+608 ETEVEK
-614 AKEVEEGIPTE
+614 AKEVEEDIPVE
-625 EVKNQ
+625 EVKTQ
-630 EEEIVEEPEEID
+630 EEIVEEEPEEVD

-664 YENVNSFKTSKAI
+664 YENVNGFKTSKAV

-764 GTIRRKLK
+764 GTIRRKSK